1 MRLIGV
7 LRGLISMLIS
17 FLAFIVI
24 LLAVILAITLFFGI
38 SGYVVTFETWD
49 QFMPPRDTVLK
60 TVFYHYLGYCSM
72 GLAFWFMVSFSGVFF
87 PNSPH
92 FCKKIFIIGLSF
104 IILLNIVV
112 RCFFL

>member
-1 MRLIGV
+1 MNKIGV
-7 LRGLISMLIS
+7 LRGLILMLIS
-17 FLAFIVI
+17 
-24 LLAVILAITLFFGI
+24 LLASIVVIFVIILSVTLFFAI
-38 SGYVVTFETWD
+38 SGYLVTFETWD
-49 QFMPPRDTVLK
+49 QFVPSKDTVLK

-92 FCKKIFIIGLSF
+92 FGKKILIIGFSF
-104 IILLNIVV
+104 IILLNLVV